1 MLMGPGT
8 IRFHSHVQKRAFV
21 VRSIIGKFHS
31 FAFFRGEKLLRKI
44 RYDMDFQGN
53 FYPLCNF
60 VRSAAIA
67 ALDG

>member
-1 MLMGPGT
+1 MSRRGHLLYDQLLV
-8 IRFHSHVQKRAFV
+8 S
-21 VRSIIGKFHS
+21 SILS
-31 FAFFRGEKLLRKI
+31 RREVTEAT